1 MQLLLYFCLLSVQRL
16 DFLTQFLHLCQNSR
30 YILTSLL
37 ELRDGLRY
45 LILLRLPSLNL
56 ADDIT
61 ALLVECQ
68 SSINLLVIALATHS
82 QTSLALLSILS
93 DKLYI

>member
-45 LILLRLPSLNL
+45 LILLRLHSLNL

-82 QTSLALLSILS
+82 QTSFALLSILS

>member
-1 MQLLLYFCLLSVQRL
+1 MDLDTLFCSA
-16 DFLTQFLHLCQNSR
+16 F
-30 YILTSLL
+30 IA
-37 ELRDGLRY
+37 
-45 LILLRLPSLNL
+45 LNL